1 MTKAGSLA
9 VLGGTVID
17 PSQNLEAA
25 RDLLI
30 EDGRVS
36 RLAEPGTLR
45 GAAQSIVAKGLM
57 VAPGFVDMHVHLRE
71 PGQAHKETIA
81 SGTAA
86 AAAGGFT
93 SVCAMP
99 NTTPVNDLAAIT
111 RWMRDPE
118 RGALVNV
125 FPIAAATRGSQGEKL
140 TNYAELKRAGAV
152 AVSDDGRAVLNDHI
166 MRKALEL
173 AKRLDM
179 PVIQHAE
186 DTRISKSNPVHEGE
200 MAFRLGLRGQPVEGE
215 WRLVERDLTLAR
227 QTEGRLHVAHVSTA
241 IALDVIRYARR
252 DGVQV
257 TCEVTPHHFTFTDA
271 ELADYDTN
279 FKMSPPLR
287 GEKDR
292 AALLAGLLDGT
303 VDCIVTDH
311 APHARFEKYV
321 EFDHAAFGITGLEVV
336 FGVAC
341 TALHHERGMPLA
353 HLVRLFSTNPAK
365 IVHLEG
371 RGTLTPG
378 AHGDVTIFDPKKRW
392 KYDLTKSRSK
402 SRNAPWDGTSMKGCV
417 THTIVGGRLVYQAD
431 KGRV

>member
-9 VLGGTVID
+9 VVGGTVID
-17 PSQNLEAA
+17 PSQNLETA

-36 RLAEPGTLR
+36 QLAEPGTLR
-45 GAAQSIVAKGLM
+45 GAGQTIVAKGLI
-57 VAPGFVDMHVHLRE
+57 VAPGFVDIHVHLRE

-99 NTTPVNDLAAIT
+99 NTTPVNDLPAIT
-111 RWMRDPE
+111 RWMRDAE
-118 RGALVNV
+118 RGALVHV
-125 FPIAAATRGSQGEKL
+125 YPVAAATRGSQGEKL

-152 AVSDDGRAVLNDHI
+152 AVSDDGHPVLDDDI

-173 AKRLDM
+173 AKRLDL
-179 PVIQHAE
+179 PLIQHAE
-186 DTRISKSNPVHEGE
+186 DTRISHNNPVHEGE
-200 MAFRLGLRGQPVEGE
+200 MAFRLGLRGQPVESE
-215 WRLVERDLTLAR
+215 WRLVRRDLTLAR
-227 QTEGRLHVAHVSTA
+227 QTEAHLHVAHVTTA
-241 IALDVIRYARR
+241 ISLDLIRQARR

-271 ELADYDTN
+271 ELAGYDTN
-279 FKMSPPLR
+279 FKMNPPLR
-287 GEKDR
+287 GEQDR
-292 AALLAGLLDGT
+292 AALLEGLLNGT
-303 VDCIVTDH
+303 VDCIATDH

-321 EFDHAAFGITGLEVV
+321 EFDRAAFGVTGLEIA

-353 HLVRLFSTNPAK
+353 HLIKLFSANPAK
-365 IVHLEG
+365 IVRLEG
-371 RGTLTPG
+371 RGTLAPG
-378 AHGDVTIFDPKKRW
+378 AYGDVTIFDPKKRW
-392 KYDLTKSRSK
+392 KYDLAKSRSK
-402 SRNAPWDGTSMKGCV
+402 SRNAPWDGVSMQGCV
-417 THTIVGGRLVYQAD
+417 THTIVGGRVVY
-431 KGRV
+431 GGGS